1 MKGTLLCLDCFM
13 RGRVHALNKGT
24 CPECGCK
31 QSVVYAPAA
40 EPEHGEPDYVV
51 WPYEGPICPDHK
63 DSKFFQ

>member
-1 MKGTLLCLDCFM
+1 MKATLLCLDCFM

-31 QSVVYAPAA
+31 QAVVYAPADR
-40 EPEHGEPDYVV
+40 PEECEPDHVV